1 MRSKPLAVIGA
12 VVVAFGLG
20 FLVSG
25 SMGAPGADEESVS
38 PMDGIPVALQRMW
51 FQPASEYDTE
61 GEALD
66 DELFDGLMADLE
78 VALTA
83 EETLADFEAEA
94 EMHLWGFVRRLAI
107 PELSEE
113 QKERAKAYMEELAER
128 HPDHSRM
135 IEQNGSLLESYAA
148 AMPSAPGATFRLMFF
163 GDAEEFDNEG
173 GPFEDAQIDRLIAKM
188 EAVLALPE
196 VATDIEEEAGIAFW
210 RFGNRLQLGQ
220 VSEEQTA
227 RIVAFLDGV
236 KEEHPDAA
244 EFIDRQKFLAKHL
257 TPGNVAP
264 NIVGTD
270 TEGVEFALEDY
281 RGKIVAV
288 IFSGQW
294 CGPCRGEYPYQRA
307 MLDIYEEDDVVLLGV
322 NSDAELQTIVDAKVE
337 EELHY
342 RTWWDGHSQPDAD
355 VVAAEGPIATE
366 WGVRG
371 WPTIYLL
378 DGEGV
383 IRHVDKR
390 GGGLIAAVDDLLME
404 KRMAEYEA
412 QMAEAEAAAAD
423 GEAEAEDAE
432 GDTDTPESEDDGEGE
447 TEAEGKKKTKIGDGN
462 G

>member
-25 SMGAPGADEESVS
+25 SMSGTGAGEETIS

-61 GEALD
+61 GEPLD
-66 DELFDGLMADLE
+66 DERFDGLMADLE

-83 EETLADFEAEA
+83 EETLADFGTEADS
-94 EMHLWGFVRRLAI
+94 HLWGFVRRLAI
-107 PELSEE
+107 PELTEE
-113 QKERAKAYMEELAER
+113 QKEKAQAYLEEVADR
-128 HPDHSRM
+128 HPDHRTM
-135 IEQNGSLLESYAA
+135 IEQRAQLVESYAA
-148 AMPSAPGATFRLMFF
+148 SMPSAPGATSMLMFF
-163 GDAEEFDNEG
+163 GDAEEFDTEG
-173 GPFEDAQIDRLIAKM
+173 GPFEDAHIERLIGKM
-188 EAVLALPE
+188 EAVIGLPE
-196 VATDIEEEAGIAFW
+196 VAADIENEAGIAFW
-210 RFGNRLQLGQ
+210 RFGNRLQMGQ
-220 VSEEQTA
+220 VNEEQTA
-227 RIVAFLDGV
+227 RIVAFLDEV
-236 KEEHPDAA
+236 EEEHPDAA
-244 EFIDRQKFLAKHL
+244 EFIERQKFIAKHL

-270 TEGVEFALEDY
+270 TKGVEFELEDY

-307 MLDIYEEDDVVLLGV
+307 MLDIFEEEDVALLGV
-322 NSDAELQTIVDAKVE
+322 NSDAELKTIVDAKVE
-337 EELHY
+337 EELDY

-355 VVAAEGPIATE
+355 VVAADGPIATE

-383 IRHVDKR
+383 IRHVNKR
-390 GGGLIAAVDDLLME
+390 GGGLIAAVDELLME

-412 QMAEAEAAAAD
+412 QMAEAEAEEAD
-423 GEAEAEDAE
+423 ADADADAKDAEEDADSDAV
-432 GDTDTPESEDDGEGE
+432 GGEG
-447 TEAEGKKKTKIGDGN
+447 ANKTKIGAGGDGN